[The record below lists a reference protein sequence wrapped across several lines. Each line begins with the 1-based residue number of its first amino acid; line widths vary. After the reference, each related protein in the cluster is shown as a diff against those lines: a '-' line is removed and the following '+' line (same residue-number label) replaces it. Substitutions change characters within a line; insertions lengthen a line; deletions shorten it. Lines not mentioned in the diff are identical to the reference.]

1 MKQNIK
7 YGFKTTCIWPLNPK
21 AMDNK
26 IRPLK
31 VYTTTNMN
39 NAGSKEDYTTKEE
52 TKNNLQWGEEFD
64 GVEFLHI
71 TEKD

>member
-21 AMDNK
+21 TMDNK

-39 NAGSKEDYTTKEE
+39 NVGSEEDYTTKEE
-52 TKNNLQWGEEFD
+52 TKNIPQWEEEFD
-64 GVEFLHI
+64 GVKFLHI